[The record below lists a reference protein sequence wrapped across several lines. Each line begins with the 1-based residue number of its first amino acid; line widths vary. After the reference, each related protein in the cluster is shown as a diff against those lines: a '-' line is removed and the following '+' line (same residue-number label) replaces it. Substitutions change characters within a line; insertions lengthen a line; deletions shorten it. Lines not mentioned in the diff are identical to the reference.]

1 MTRGNIL
8 RCVRN
13 GGKFRA
19 LVMKFTRVISP
30 QFAKWKPAVFRSGPF
45 LWGGAFGSLLV
56 LAPKAEAA
64 PDLSDLNFLNT
75 TQGSPS
81 SQSVLD
87 DLLNGS
93 VGFSS
98 IDYLYENANKP
109 NIFNQVEGH
118 ILAQGTGGVFQGKL
132 NGEGLA
138 IVGPLTTYTL
148 EAPEA
153 YFGTSPALSDVV
165 EVKVGRELHHWSHLD
180 EEFQLGIWQPRLR
193 WDYVRPEE
201 VGLLGVFVDV
211 ETPTFQ
217 FVVMGSPMFVPDRGV
232 PEEFQN
238 GGIYSVSPFFNSPA
252 SSLQFEGVNT
262 NIDYS
267 LQAPSTMSILNH
279 GVFSIMGRV
288 GGTEGPW
295 ASVAYAYKPMNQLLF
310 SYNGVLLTGGAQ
322 QTVEATIF
330 PRVEYDHLVSVEA
343 GYESPRFAVWL
354 STLTD
359 HPDYHNSDPNHPDA
373 TEDILGDTYQATQ
386 NSFAI
391 SPAAEYRLG
400 DLNHNPTRLQ
410 VALLRQLGG
419 NENDQGLDAT
429 GTGSIFENR
438 YPYQS
443 AGIFEVSTS
452 LGWMGLEGLNA
463 RYRVLYDFG
472 HNGSIQSTDFNY
484 LIKNTVMVNLGT
496 DILAS
501 HEDESAT
508 DPISE
513 YRANNRIRAGVS
525 YVF

>member
-1 MTRGNIL
+1 MLQVLKAEGNTL
-8 RCVRN
+8 RCVKN
-13 GGKFRA
+13 NGKFRG
-19 LVMKFTRVISP
+19 LLMHVTRVILP
-30 QFAKWKPAVFRSGPF
+30 QFVKWRPVVFGSGP
-45 LWGGAFGSLLV
+45 LAFGTLAVLV
-56 LAPKAEAA
+56 SNHAEAA
-64 PDLSDLNFLNT
+64 PDLSDLNFLST
-75 TQGSPS
+75 SQGSPS

-87 DLLNGS
+87 DLLSGS
-93 VGFSS
+93 VGYSA
-98 IDYLYENANKP
+98 IDYLYENTNKP
-109 NIFNQVEGH
+109 SLFNQVEGH
-118 ILAQGTGGVFQGKL
+118 ILAQGTGGVFQGKI

-138 IVGPLTTYTL
+138 ILGPLTTYTL

-153 YFGTSPALSDVV
+153 YVGTSPALSDVV

-217 FVVMGSPMFVPDRGV
+217 FVVMGSPLFVPDRGV

-262 NIDYS
+262 NINYS
-267 LQAPSTMSILNH
+267 LQAPGTFDILNH
-279 GVFSIMGRV
+279 GAFSVMARV
-288 GGTEGPW
+288 GGTQGPW

-310 SYNGVLLTGGAQ
+310 SYNGVLLAGGAQ

-330 PRVEYDHLVSVEA
+330 PRVQYDHLVSAEG
-343 GYESPRFAVWL
+343 GYESPQFAVWL
-354 STLTD
+354 SCLSD
-359 HPDYHNSDPNHPDA
+359 HPDFPNHPDG
-373 TEDILGDTYQATQ
+373 TEVVLGDTYQTVQ
-386 NSFAI
+386 NAFAM
-391 SPAAEYRLG
+391 SPAAEYRVG
-400 DLNHNPTRLQ
+400 DLNHDPTRFQL
-410 VALLRQLGG
+410 ALLRTIGG

-443 AGIFEVSTS
+443 AGIFEVSTN
-452 LGWMGLEGLNA
+452 LNFIGIEDLHA

-472 HNGSIQSTDFNY
+472 HTGSIQSTDFDY
-484 LIKNTVMVNLGT
+484 LIKKTFLVNLGT
-496 DILAS
+496 DILSS
-501 HEDESAT
+501 HEDTSAT

>member
-1 MTRGNIL
+1 ML
-8 RCVRN
+8 
-13 GGKFRA
+13 
-19 LVMKFTRVISP
+19 LTRVVLP
-30 QFAKWKPAVFRSGPF
+30 QFTKWKPAIFGSGTV
-45 LWGGAFGSLLV
+45 AFGTLLV
-56 LAPKAEAA
+56 LVSKAEAA
-64 PDLSDLNFLNT
+64 PDLSDLNFLSSS
-75 TQGSPS
+75 QGSPS

-87 DLLNGS
+87 DLLSGS
-93 VGFSS
+93 VGFST
-98 IDYLYENANKP
+98 IAYLYENTNKP
-109 NIFNQVEGH
+109 NVFGQVEGH
-118 ILAQGTGGVFQGKL
+118 ILAQGTGGVFQGKI

-153 YFGTSPALSDVV
+153 YVGTSPALSDVV

-180 EEFQLGIWQPRLR
+180 EVFQLGIWQPRLR

-217 FVVMGSPMFVPDRGV
+217 FVVMGSPMFIPDRGV

-262 NIDYS
+262 SIDYT
-267 LQAPSTMSILNH
+267 LQAPDTLSILNH
-279 GVFSIMGRV
+279 GVFSVMGRV

-295 ASVAYAYKPMNQLLF
+295 ASLAYAYKPMNQLLF
-310 SYNGVLLTGGAQ
+310 SYNGVLLTGNGQ
-322 QTVEATIF
+322 QTVQATIY
-330 PRVEYDHLVSVEA
+330 PRVAYDNLVSAEA
-343 GYESPRFAVWL
+343 GYETPQFAFWI
-354 STLTD
+354 SSLTD
-359 HPDYHNSDPNHPDA
+359 HPDDNE
-373 TEDILGDTYQATQ
+373 TILGDTYQTTQ
-386 NSFAI
+386 NSIAI
-391 SPAAEYRLG
+391 SPAAEYRVG
-400 DLNHNPTRLQ
+400 DLNHDPTRFQL
-410 VALLRQLGG
+410 ALLRELGG

-452 LGWMGLEGLNA
+452 LAFIGIDGLNA
-463 RYRVLYDFG
+463 RYRLLYDFG

-484 LIKNTVMVNLGT
+484 LVKKTFLVNLGT
-496 DILAS
+496 DILSS
-501 HEDESAT
+501 HEDPSAT